1 MVMNALRSGFR
12 PEFLNRVDDIVMFK
26 PLTLAE
32 TEQIVDLQVK
42 ELQQR
47 LAALGVALELTAAA
61 RGFVARTAYDPVYGA
76 RPLKRYLQHH
86 LETRIGRAMIA
97 SEVGDGSLIKVDEVD
112 GALTVSCDTPV
123 STGAS
128 AE

>member
-1 MVMNALRSGFR
+1 MNALRSGFR

-86 LETRIGRAMIA
+86 LETKIGRAMIA
-97 SEVGDGSLIKVDEVD
+97 SEVGDGSLFKVDEVD

-123 STGAS
+123 LTGAS